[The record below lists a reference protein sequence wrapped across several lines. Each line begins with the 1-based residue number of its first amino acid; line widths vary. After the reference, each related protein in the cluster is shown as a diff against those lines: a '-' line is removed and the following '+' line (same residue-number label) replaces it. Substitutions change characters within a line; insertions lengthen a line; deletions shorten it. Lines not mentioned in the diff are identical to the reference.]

1 MSDLPELPPPERPS
15 ASVTDTTEDY
25 TSTSD
30 VPGRA
35 FVLNF
40 GRIRYGTKDAIQG
53 ASILLAL
60 VMLLMLAIAFVAD
73 IFTDRAMTKDLLNW
87 ITTPLM
93 LAIGVAIGR
102 SDKLPQ

>member
-1 MSDLPELPPPERPS
+1 MSDLPELPPPEHPS
-15 ASVTDTTEDY
+15 VAVTDKIEDY

-35 FVLNF
+35 FILNF
-40 GRIRYGTKDAIQG
+40 GLVRYGTKDAIQG
-53 ASILLAL
+53 ASILLSL
-60 VMLLMLAIAFVAD
+60 VMLLMLALAFIAD
-73 IFTDRAMTKDLLNW
+73 IFTGRTLTKDLLSW

-102 SDKLPQ
+102 SDKLD